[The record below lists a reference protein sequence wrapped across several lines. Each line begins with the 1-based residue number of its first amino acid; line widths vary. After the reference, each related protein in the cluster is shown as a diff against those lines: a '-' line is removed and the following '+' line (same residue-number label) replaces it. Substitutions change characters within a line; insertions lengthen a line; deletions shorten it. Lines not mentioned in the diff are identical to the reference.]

1 MKNKNHIKIKRNR
14 FSGSLSFWVF
24 FVVFSAIIC
33 GGLNICLA
41 MNYDAGDALKKNDVL
56 QKTKENLLGSYF
68 NSSKVATASESSQNS
83 VGRTVSGENSKGME
97 DVDNGNGGIVANV
110 FSFFRKAYCGA
121 FWRID
126 DDCGVELFS
135 SVSPNQE
142 EILRTNQEV
151 SEKNEIYTEGD
162 GYNRIITG
170 NGLSVVLNQDA
181 PQEIHQEFLE
191 INSALKLRGHSL
203 SLSSRGL
210 KVSNSYDDDF
220 LTKDTNFKGDVGGN
234 YKNIAIRDGVIG
246 FSNWSSNS
254 CANGQI
260 PKYNGSVW
268 VCGDDGNDVYSA
280 GDGLQLVGGEFS
292 AKLNGSSLSSGAAG
306 LSINL
311 GNANIWTETQTF
323 SKAIVA
329 PTTVDTINGLVVNAG
344 ALSNVASIT
353 GSGALSVTSNTTN
366 ALTLDSGTTGAV
378 DLGTGANAKTITIGN
393 TTAGTTI
400 AINAGDATTGNI
412 NFDSNTLYV
421 DTVNNNVGIGITTPS
436 SKLHVLGATEQ
447 LRLAYDDTYYS
458 KFTVN
463 STGGLAFAPSANS
476 TTAYNFTN
484 AAGTSVLNVDSTNG
498 RVGIG
503 TATPAYSL
511 HVAGDGYFSSTT
523 GSYVQALGNGT
534 LTVKSALSSV
544 RFSVLNGT
552 SGLNVAPWNGY
563 ITFGGNQG
571 NANQSAT
578 TLYPGIA
585 DSASAVAYIFD
596 TQNSLANSTARL
608 LSVRNATTPVFDILA
623 SGNVGIGTTSPTGR
637 LDIAES
643 GAKTAV
649 DYGLYLANTATSAT
663 ASINKYGM
671 YISSTGTWNGA
682 SANNYGLYVDTPT
695 GGTNNYAAIFA
706 GGNVGIGTTTPSS
719 KLHVLGTTEQLR
731 LAYDDTYY
739 SKFTVNSAGG
749 LAFAPSVN
757 STTAYNFTNAA
768 GTSVLNVDSTNGRVG
783 VGTISPTSEFHI
795 KSTRTTGLAP
805 FFQIEAG
812 KDPINAA
819 AVSFMRSNN
828 TQQALFAFETGSSS
842 NPDGYVGTIGG
853 VENRLLF
860 ITDTGA
866 RGFAI
871 DATYGLAIGTLAQ
884 LSSATFS
891 GVTTKFDL
899 NGGAYF
905 AGNVGIGTTDLD
917 GTPAIGRLT
926 VKGSTNDGSTNIFVG
941 RDSDEA
947 NVFSLDTNG
956 KIILN
961 NAVMIKNYAGHVQI
975 RTPGDTN
982 QANIDAGAFYGYGS
996 SATQPIHSFSYD
1008 SDTGINNGGGSGN
1021 NDILNLIAGGVVG
1034 LNIVETG
1041 GIANVGI
1048 GNTSPTGKLDIAESG
1063 TKTAVDYGLY
1073 LANTATSATA
1083 SINKYGM
1090 YISSTGTWNGAS
1102 ANNYGL
1108 YVDTPTGG
1116 TNNYAAIFA
1125 GGNVGIGTTT
1135 PSSKLHVL
1143 GTTEQLRLAYDDTYY
1158 SKFTVNSAGG
1168 LAFAPSVN
1176 STTAYNFTNAAG
1188 TSVLNVD
1195 STNGRVGVG
1204 TISPTS
1210 EFHIKST
1217 RTTGLAP
1224 FFQIEAG
1231 KDPINA
1237 AAVSFMRSNN
1247 TQQALFAFET
1257 GSSSNPDGYVGTI
1270 GGVEN
1275 RLLFITDTGARG
1287 FAIDATYGLA
1297 IGTLAQLSSATFSGV
1312 TTRFDL
1318 SGGAYFAGNVGI
1330 GVTSPTGR
1338 LHIAESGAKT
1348 AVDYGLYLA
1357 NTATSATDSVNK
1369 YGMYISSTGTWS
1381 GTSANNYGLYVDTP
1395 TGGTNNY
1402 AAIFAGGNV
1411 GIGTASPT
1419 DQLYIYADSGSKG
1432 FSIKNPNP
1440 YVTLSVAG
1448 TSNFSTFGYSSSNAI
1463 AQWSSNAGMLLSGG
1477 NITLT
1482 SNNGAGNVVMNGLVG
1497 IGTTAPDNNL
1507 EINSATGGTMRL
1519 TYNDNNGSAT
1529 DYSTLGVSASGLT
1542 TLTTVDSD
1550 GASGHIA
1557 LMPDGNVGIGT
1568 ASPDNTLSVKG
1579 SGTGT
1584 IAIGQLSD
1592 STSTGAI
1599 GFTPGGA
1606 LSTSNYALAGSQT
1619 GTILNAPSSGAI
1631 NFRIGNTTKMLMDTN
1646 GNVGIGMTSIRTIGG
1661 AIRKFNIEGDT
1672 TSVASISLIENY
1684 NNVYGSSIYLG
1695 KTRGSSIGSNTIV
1708 QNGDTLGSL
1717 AFVGSDGVDM
1727 DNTAAR
1733 ISSLVDGTPAAD
1745 KIPANI
1751 IFYVKPDSAVAL
1763 SEAARISSSGN
1774 FGIGNTSPTG
1784 KLDIAESGAKTA
1796 VDYGLYL
1803 ANTAT
1808 SSTASINKYGMY
1820 ISSTGT
1826 WSGTSANNYGLYV
1839 DTPTG
1844 GTNNY
1849 AAIFAGGNVGIGTT
1863 TPDQA
1868 LDVIGT
1874 IQASNLLGGA
1884 TNITTDANGNII
1896 RDPSDQRLKENIQTI
1911 TGALDKVMM
1920 LRGVSYEWKDKKKM
1934 GNQADFG
1941 LIAQEVQGVVPE
1953 LATES
1958 AEGIMGVKY
1967 TNAVGLL
1974 INAIKEQQGEI
1985 QNMGIAF
1992 STKDLVAENIKAS
2005 HIEGLEFMQKDIVD
2019 GKEEAKNLAEA
2030 IKLMESQI
2038 ALLEKDNEKLK
2049 DDSEAVSR
2057 VLGVSDKAVSFA
2069 VNVSVLKNLAVS
2081 GGLTV
2086 DDSAVFKKDVE
2097 FQGNVAYNTSAAGFA
2112 KIKKGDKKVEVDF
2125 DRPFANTPI
2134 IMVNAQ
2140 DSGISFAVSD
2150 ESRSGFVI
2158 KTKKEAEDD
2167 INFSWTAVH
2176 VKGAKTYKSDGG
2188 SSSSGSAVSA
2198 TSLNE
2203 SETTSESSSV
2213 DVSVSSATSS
2223 SSATNESSS
2232 SDNVSDLSTGDGDNL

>member
-14 FSGSLSFWVF
+14 FSESLSFWVF
-24 FVVFSAIIC
+24 FVIFSAIIY
-33 GGLNICLA
+33 GDLNICLA

-260 PKYNGSVW
+260 PKYNGSAW

-292 AKLNGSSLSSGAAG
+292 AKLNGSSLLSGVAG

-353 GSGALSVTSNTTN
+353 GSGALSVASGAGND
-366 ALTLDSGTTGAV
+366 LTLDSGTTGAV
-378 DLGTGANAKTITIGN
+378 NLGTGANAKTITIGN
-393 TTAGTTI
+393 TTAGTTL
-400 AINAGDATTGNI
+400 AINAGNATTGGI

-421 DTVNNNVGIGITTPS
+421 DTVNNNVGI
-436 SKLHVLGATEQ
+436 
-447 LRLAYDDTYYS
+447 
-458 KFTVN
+458 N
-463 STGGLAFAPSANS
+463 
-476 TTAYNFTN
+476 
-484 AAGTSVLNVDSTNG
+484 
-498 RVGIG
+498 
-503 TATPAYSL
+503 
-511 HVAGDGYFSSTT
+511 
-523 GSYVQALGNGT
+523 
-534 LTVKSALSSV
+534 
-544 RFSVLNGT
+544 
-552 SGLNVAPWNGY
+552 
-563 ITFGGNQG
+563 
-571 NANQSAT
+571 
-578 TLYPGIA
+578 
-585 DSASAVAYIFD
+585 
-596 TQNSLANSTARL
+596 
-608 LSVRNATTPVFDILA
+608 
-623 SGNVGIGTTSPTGR
+623 TTSPSGR
-637 LDIAES
+637 LDVEQS
-643 GAKTAV
+643 GAATAAN
-649 DYGLYLANTATSAT
+649 YGIYTANTATSAT
-663 ASINKYGM
+663 DSVNKYGM
-671 YISSTGTWNGA
+671 YISSTGTWSGT

-706 GGNVGIGTTTPSS
+706 GGNVGIGTATPGQQLEITGNFKLANTTHADVSGIIYKNS
-719 KLHVLGTTEQLR
+719 DLFLH
-731 LAYDDTYY
+731 D
-739 SKFTVNSAGG
+739 F
-749 LAFAPSVN
+749 
-757 STTAYNFTNAA
+757 
-768 GTSVLNVDSTNGRVG
+768 
-783 VGTISPTSEFHI
+783 
-795 KSTRTTGLAP
+795 
-805 FFQIEAG
+805 
-812 KDPINAA
+812 
-819 AVSFMRSNN
+819 
-828 TQQALFAFETGSSS
+828 
-842 NPDGYVGTIGG
+842 
-853 VENRLLF
+853 
-860 ITDTGA
+860 
-866 RGFAI
+866 
-871 DATYGLAIGTLAQ
+871 TYGLNAG
-884 LSSATFS
+884 
-891 GVTTKFDL
+891 GVTPAGGNLFLGISAGNLSTGSTATASAQSSHNTGIGYNALHYIAAGADNTAVGFGALLNTSGGVRNSAFGSFAMYQNGTGSYGAAFGYGALRNVTGGSNSAFGYMAGAAIADGSLTNITSTSSVYLGRDTKAL
-899 NGGAYF
+899 ANGDTNEIVIGYDATGLGSNT
-905 AGNVGIGTTDLD
+905 AVLGNDSITTTALKGNVGIGTTDLD

-1063 TKTAVDYGLY
+1063 AKTAVDYGLY

-1090 YISSTGTWNGAS
+1090 YISSTGTWNGA
-1102 ANNYGL
+1102 
-1108 YVDTPTGG
+1108 
-1116 TNNYAAIFA
+1116 
-1125 GGNVGIGTTT
+1125 
-1135 PSSKLHVL
+1135 
-1143 GTTEQLRLAYDDTYY
+1143 
-1158 SKFTVNSAGG
+1158 
-1168 LAFAPSVN
+1168 
-1176 STTAYNFTNAAG
+1176 
-1188 TSVLNVD
+1188 
-1195 STNGRVGVG
+1195 
-1204 TISPTS
+1204 
-1210 EFHIKST
+1210 
-1217 RTTGLAP
+1217 
-1224 FFQIEAG
+1224 
-1231 KDPINA
+1231 
-1237 AAVSFMRSNN
+1237 
-1247 TQQALFAFET
+1247 
-1257 GSSSNPDGYVGTI
+1257 
-1270 GGVEN
+1270 
-1275 RLLFITDTGARG
+1275 
-1287 FAIDATYGLA
+1287 
-1297 IGTLAQLSSATFSGV
+1297 
-1312 TTRFDL
+1312 
-1318 SGGAYFAGNVGI
+1318 
-1330 GVTSPTGR
+1330 
-1338 LHIAESGAKT
+1338 
-1348 AVDYGLYLA
+1348 
-1357 NTATSATDSVNK
+1357 
-1369 YGMYISSTGTWS
+1369 
-1381 GTSANNYGLYVDTP
+1381 SANNYGLYVDTP

-1482 SNNGAGNVVMNGLVG
+1482 SNNGAGNVVMNGFVG

-1745 KIPANI
+1745 KIPANL

-1774 FGIGNTSPTG
+1774 FGIGSTSPTG

-1808 SSTASINKYGMY
+1808 SATDSINKYGMY

-1826 WSGTSANNYGLYV
+1826 WSGASANNYGLYV

-1992 STKDLVAENIKAS
+1992 STKDLVAENIKAN

-2057 VLGVSDKAVSFA
+2057 VLGVGDKAVSFA

-2203 SETTSESSSV
+2203 SETTAESSLV
-2213 DVSVSSATSS
+2213 NVSVSSATSS

-2232 SDNVSDLSTGDGDNL
+2232 GDSVSDLSTGNGDNL